1 MKPPQKE
8 GHQNSV
14 VPNIVQGMGQRDER
28 DIPAGFTLGPNG
40 HLRCH
45 VCQVFCNSLVSATEH
60 IHGQKHLNT
69 LAGNQD
75 SMVPNSEQRGAPD
88 VPAGFTLEKNGRFL
102 CNVCKVFCSSLV
114 NITQHARGKNHLKAL
129 ACEKGSGV
137 PNSLTEAGQ
146 GDRLVITGKK
156 HLKAVASNKATARDH
171 GSVSGVVK
179 SGNGEMTTEQGD
191 RDGVPVGFTREANAF
206 LRCMVCQVCCSSVKI
221 VKDHVRGKRHRLQSR
236 LLALKTN
243 K

>member
-8 GHQNSV
+8 GHQDSV
-14 VPNIVQGMGQRDER
+14 VPNIVQGERDKR

-40 HLRCH
+40 HFRCN
-45 VCQVFCNSLVSATEH
+45 VCQVLCNSQVSATEH
-60 IHGQKHLNT
+60 VRGQKHLKT
-69 LAGNQD
+69 IASNQN
-75 SMVPNSEQRGAPD
+75 SVVPNGVQGGDPD
-88 VPAGFTLEKNGRFL
+88 VPAGTLEKNGRFL
-102 CNVCKVFCSSLV
+102 CNVCKVFCSSRV
-114 NITQHARGKNHLKAL
+114 NTTQHALGKKHLKAL
-129 ACEKGSGV
+129 AREKGSGV

-156 HLKAVASNKATARDH
+156 HLKAVASNKAIARDH

-191 RDGVPVGFTREANAF
+191 RDGIPVGFTREANAS
-206 LRCMVCQVCCSSVKI
+206 LRCVVCQVCCSSVK
-221 VKDHVRGKRHRLQSR
+221 VFKDHVLGKRHRLQSS
-236 LLALKTN
+236 LLALKSN